1 MTPRASRRLIPYV
14 KKFYGVL
21 PARVDYLQYVYRI
34 PANKCELLLM
44 GADDDLVEQ
53 ANTPAV
59 RKNIREKYNI
69 APDDF
74 LVITGGKIDLAK
86 TQVLMLM
93 QAVRNINNERV
104 KLLVFGPVVD
114 ELRERFDG
122 LVDGRHVQYVS
133 YVEGIETYKY
143 FAASDLAVFP
153 GRHSVFW
160 EQVAGLGIPMLCK
173 KWDGTTHVDL
183 GGNVHFLTH
192 DSTQEIQSEITNLVN
207 NPKEYE
213 FMKSVAQQE
222 GMKVF
227 SYKNIAKQ
235 SLEEL

>member
-1 MTPRASRRLIPYV
+1 MFMIARR
-14 KKFYGVL
+14 
-21 PARVDYLQYVYRI
+21 Q
-34 PANKCELLLM
+34 
-44 GADDDLVEQ
+44 
-53 ANTPAV
+53 
-59 RKNIREKYNI
+59 NIFTVTFMN
-69 APDDF
+69 
-74 LVITGGKIDLAK
+74 G
-86 TQVLMLM
+86 
-93 QAVRNINNERV
+93 
-104 KLLVFGPVVD
+104 
-114 ELRERFDG
+114 
-122 LVDGRHVQYVS
+122 S
-133 YVEGIETYKY
+133 ETYQTDKY
-143 FAASDLAVFP
+143 YAASDLVVFP

-183 GGNVHFLTH
+183 GGNVRFLTH
-192 DSTQEIQSEITNLVN
+192 DSTKELQSEITKLMN